1 VATIEKS
8 IDVGVPVSVAYDQW
22 TQFEEFPQFM
32 DGIVEVKQLDDTHLH
47 WVADIDGER
56 KEWKAEVIEQE
67 PDRVVAWRSVEGLEN
82 SGRVEFEPIDSG
94 TRVSV
99 AMQYDA
105 EGVKESIGALFGVDG
120 RQVANDLESFRE
132 LVEAREVPTGAW
144 RGTVESGDVVE
155 SDPAR

>member
-1 VATIEKS
+1 MATIEKS

-56 KEWKAEVIEQE
+56 KEWKAEVVEQE
-67 PDRVVAWRSVEGLEN
+67 PDRVVAWRSIEGLEN

-105 EGVKESIGALFGVDG
+105 DGVKESLGALFGIDG

-144 RGTVESGDVVE
+144 RGTVESGDVVDG
-155 SDPAR
+155 DPAR

>member
-56 KEWKAEVIEQE
+56 KEWKAEVVEQE

-105 EGVKESIGALFGVDG
+105 EGVKESLGALFGVDG

-144 RGTVESGDVVE
+144 RGTVESGDVVDN
-155 SDPAR
+155 DPAR

>member
-1 VATIEKS
+1 MATIEKS

-32 DGIVEVKQLDDTHLH
+32 DGIVEVKQLDDTHLR

-56 KEWKAEVIEQE
+56 KEWKAEVVEQE
-67 PDRVVAWRSVEGLEN
+67 PDRVVAWRSIEGLEN

-105 EGVKESIGALFGVDG
+105 DGVKESLGALFGIDG

-144 RGTVESGDVVE
+144 RGTVESGDVVDG
-155 SDPAR
+155 DPAR

>member
-1 VATIEKS
+1 MATIEKS

-56 KEWKAEVIEQE
+56 KEWKAEVVEQE

-105 EGVKESIGALFGVDG
+105 EGVKESLGALFGVDG

-144 RGTVESGDVVE
+144 RGTVESGDVVDN
-155 SDPAR
+155 DPAR